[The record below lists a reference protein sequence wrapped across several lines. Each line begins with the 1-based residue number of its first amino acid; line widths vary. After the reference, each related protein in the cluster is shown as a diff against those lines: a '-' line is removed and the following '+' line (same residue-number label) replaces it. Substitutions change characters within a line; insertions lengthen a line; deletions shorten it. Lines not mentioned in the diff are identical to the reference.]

1 MTLKEMFTEFQQITV
16 NENIILRQVKPEQD
30 CKEYFEI
37 YSDADAM
44 KYYLGYGKPPANLE
58 QAKKIIQNQ
67 INAFEKCREYNWTI
81 ADRNTD
87 EVFGRILLSNFQNN
101 NTTANIGYFLDRK
114 YWNKGIITECV
125 KVVVKFGFEQLWL
138 ERIFTSVEPNNIASQ
153 RVLEK
158 NGFIKEGHLRHC
170 FPLND
175 GLNDCLIYGKLYTD

>member
-1 MTLKEMFTEFQQITV
+1 MTLKEMFAEFQPITV
-16 NENIILRQVKPEQD
+16 NENIILRQVKPEKD
-30 CKEYFEI
+30 CEKYFEL
-37 YSDADAM
+37 YSDADAL
-44 KYYLGYGKPPANLE
+44 KYYLGYGKPPVNQE
-58 QAKKIIQNQ
+58 QVKKIIQNQ

-87 EVFGRILLSNFQNN
+87 EVLGRILLSDFQNN
-101 NTTANIGYFLDRK
+101 NTAANIGYFLDRK
-114 YWNKGIITECV
+114 YWNKGIMTACTEA
-125 KVVVKFGFEQLWL
+125 VVKFGFEQLKL

-175 GLNDCLIYGKLYTD
+175 GLHDCVIYGKLYTD